1 VFYRIH
7 DLRPGDAIHVQRADG
22 RMIDFAVDSVRT
34 YPKADFPADAVY
46 GPFAEPVLR
55 LVTCGGTFDR
65 DSRTYLSNVVVYASL
80 ITSIPGRPT
89 GRAQ

>member
-1 VFYRIH
+1 
-7 DLRPGDAIHVQRADG
+7 
-22 RMIDFAVDSVRT
+22 VRT

-55 LVTCGGTFDR
+55 LVTCGGTFDE

-80 ITSIPGRPT
+80 VPRGDGSTEASVRDSRVTSGPHS
-89 GRAQ
+89 